1 MKFTPAPIPGGFV
14 IDLEPIG
21 DERGFFS
28 RMFCEIEFGK
38 AGLET
43 RFVQMNDSYSANK
56 GTMRGLHYQLAP
68 SAEVK
73 VVRCIRG
80 AAWDVILDL
89 REDQPTF
96 GQWFGTEITAENR
109 RAMYVPRGFAHGFIT
124 LQDDTEL
131 VYMVSD
137 FYDKARERGVRWN
150 DPRFAV
156 GWPIEPVVVSARDQG
171 HPDFDPDL
179 HLR

>member
-14 IDLEPIG
+14 VDLEPIG

-28 RMFCEIEFGK
+28 RMFCQTEFAA
-38 AGLET
+38 AGLES
-43 RFVQMNDSYSANK
+43 RFVQMNDSYSATK
-56 GTMRGLHYQLAP
+56 GTLRGLHYQLAP

-73 VVRCIRG
+73 LVRCIRG

-96 GQWFGTEITAENR
+96 GQWFGAEITADNR

-124 LQDDTEL
+124 LMDDTEL
-131 VYMVSD
+131 VYMVSS
-137 FYDKARERGVRWN
+137 FYDKVNERGVRWN
-150 DPRFAV
+150 DPRFNV
-156 GWPIEPVVVSARDQG
+156 GWPIEPTVISARDQG
-171 HPDFDPDL
+171 HPDFDPEL